1 MFITGTPPPFSNRPK
16 GLKDP
21 SVGWRWR
28 GVKGLEKECCRG
40 QIWPIPHRSKVTC
53 LTWALNFLHTV
64 VIILKELSFYF
75 WDLRKSGKQ
84 NFFAPDEHISKSV
97 LIIWTQYCV
106 PKINNVLNFLKLK
119 IISFLQNGQNV
130 VRSLISCFAEI
141 AKFSPKF
148 RFRLL
153 QNFAE
158 FEVNFAKHEIENSRK
173 FLQITEHKNVRS
185 HPMYI

>member
-1 MFITGTPPPFSNRPK
+1 MRASDQSEWWGVSDEGVVLK
-16 GLKDP
+16 GCGG
-21 SVGWRWR
+21 VGWCGGGEELRVCR
-28 GVKGLEKECCRG
+28 PYGFETRNKG
-40 QIWPIPHRSKVTC
+40 QNWPIPHRSKGTC

-75 WDLRKSGKQ
+75 WDLRKSGKL
-84 NFFAPDEHISKSV
+84 NFFAPNEHISKSV

-153 QNFAE
+153 Q
-158 FEVNFAKHEIENSRK
+158 ISRNSR
-173 FLQITEHKNVRS
+173 
-185 HPMYI
+185 